1 MRNKAK
7 ALASAQ
13 KQLGRGN
20 LDRAIKEYYVILKE
34 DPKDLRVRQ
43 KIAEL
48 LARKGKIPE
57 AVKEFST
64 VAEAYE
70 RGGFYPK
77 AVAIYKQILR
87 YEPKMMVWH
96 LSLGEIYQQ
105 LAHTS
110 DAMEHF
116 NIVAQHYESEGS
128 TRERIDIYR
137 RLIRINPS
145 MAEYSEKLS
154 ALLLKEADSIGAVEV
169 WREFSAVADRRKDTD
184 GKVLAYEKMNEL
196 RPEDTEIARKLAD
209 IYLDRGEATKALTK
223 LQLCFRA
230 NPQDTETLNL
240 LADAFVDL
248 GEVAKATAVLK
259 ELAQIYESI
268 GYESYR
274 NQVYDRIAQL
284 DPSAGEST
292 GASLIAYSDA
302 DSAIEGLELGIPD
315 TESSVIT
322 RSLLEASVFMDYGL
336 PEKAQGCLEK
346 LLAREP
352 ESYEARRQLLRVVVA
367 TEDDEGARGQ
377 ITSLYEQA
385 MNKSDHRAAR
395 ACLARTTELFPE
407 DDAARRRFEAFEE
420 AMGDLDLSS
429 DLSQDP
435 ALEAAGD
442 GPTDR
447 VPAESAGEGE
457 GGIGD
462 LLSQALDL
470 DGEADDESEFDD
482 FDFDDEEIAKLA
494 AELEDD
500 MSAER
505 VAASAEPAAAEP
517 AAAEPSAAEPASPEP
532 AEEDDEAFELTI
544 EVDDDDDSGDLGL
557 DGQDFGFFDED
568 DSAESA
574 PSTEAA
580 SSPLE
585 RGRTLF
591 EEGDCEGAIEQLRAA
606 LLADDTSSAAMLLL
620 GRSLCQTGDFRGAV
634 EILKQVLSNQSADK
648 DQLLAGMFYLA
659 EAYEAAGNAEGA
671 YKIYK
676 RVVGQRSDF
685 GDGEASNRL
694 AALESQLGIN

>member
-1 MRNKAK
+1 VRNKAK

-57 AVKEFST
+57 AIKEFST

-116 NIVAQHYESEGS
+116 NIVAQHYESQGS
-128 TRERIDIYR
+128 VRERVDIYE

-145 MAEYSEKLS
+145 AVEYSEKLS
-154 ALLLKEADSIGAVEV
+154 ALFVKEADTMGAVEV
-169 WREFSAVADRRKDTD
+169 WRKFSEGAERRKDSD
-184 GKVLAYEKMNEL
+184 GRVLAHEKMSDL
-196 RPEDTEIARKLAD
+196 RPEDVELARKLAD
-209 IYLDRGEATKALTK
+209 IYLDRGDAKKALGK
-223 LQLCFRA
+223 LQFCFRA

-292 GASLIAYSDA
+292 GASLISYSAA
-302 DSAIEGLELGIPD
+302 DSAIDGLALGVPD
-315 TESSVIT
+315 LESEDIT
-322 RSLLEASVFMDYGL
+322 RSLLEVAVFMDYGL
-336 PEKAQGCLEK
+336 PARAQACLEK
-346 LLAREP
+346 LLAKEP
-352 ESYEARRQLLRVVVA
+352 ECYEGRRQLLRVA
-367 TEDDEGARGQ
+367 LANEDDEAVQ
-377 ITSLYEQA
+377 SHITSLYEQA
-385 MNKSDHRAAR
+385 MNKGDHSVAR
-395 ACLARTTELFPE
+395 ACLARTIELFPGDE
-407 DDAARRRFEAFEE
+407 TARQRFEAFDE
-420 AMGDLDLSS
+420 AMGDLEFGADSS
-429 DLSQDP
+429 EASAAEP
-435 ALEAAGD
+435 AGETPTGPVPGGAPEDSTGGGD
-442 GPTDR
+442 G
-447 VPAESAGEGE
+447 A
-457 GGIGD
+457 IGD
-462 LLSQALDL
+462 LLSGVLDS
-470 DGEADDESEFDD
+470 GDEPEDEDEFDD

-494 AELEDD
+494 AELEED
-500 MSAER
+500 R
-505 VAASAEPAAAEP
+505 TAAPAAVSPEPAAAE
-517 AAAEPSAAEPASPEP
+517 ST
-532 AEEDDEAFELTI
+532 EEDEESFDLTI
-544 EVDDDDDSGDLGL
+544 EVDDGASAGFDGGDF
-557 DGQDFGFFDED
+557 DFFSED
-568 DSAESA
+568 RSSDPSPSAEVSD
-574 PSTEAA
+574 
-580 SSPLE
+580 SPLE
-585 RGRTLF
+585 RGRALH
-591 EEGDCEGAIEQLRAA
+591 EMGDYEGATEQLRAA
-606 LLADDTSSAAMLLL
+606 LVADATSGDAMLLL
-620 GRSLCQTGDFRGAV
+620 GRSLCQTGDVRGSV
-634 EILKQVLSNQSADK
+634 DVLKKLLANPSANK
-648 DQLLAGMFYLA
+648 DQLLAGMFHLA
-659 EAYEAAGNAEGA
+659 EAYEAAGNADGA
-671 YKIYK
+671 CKIYK
-676 RVVGQRSDF
+676 RVVAQSADY
-685 GDGEASNRL
+685 GEGAARNKL